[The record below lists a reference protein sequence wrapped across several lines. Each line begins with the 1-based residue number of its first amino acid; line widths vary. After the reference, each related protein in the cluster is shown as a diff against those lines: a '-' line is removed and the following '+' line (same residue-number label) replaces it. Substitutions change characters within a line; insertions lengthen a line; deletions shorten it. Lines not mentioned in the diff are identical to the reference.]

1 MPPPKV
7 TKPFEELND
16 TLTAQELV
24 DFRAWNEIRKRKD
37 PDFTKQE
44 LLLDD
49 QSDIH
54 EIVDGKKASVWVW
67 KQLVSMAKWVGVV
80 IGAIVA
86 WKAFIASGGQKP

>member
-1 MPPPKV
+1 MPPKV
-7 TKPFEELND
+7 TKPLEELDD
-16 TLTAQELV
+16 TLTAQELA

-37 PDFTKQE
+37 PEFKKQE
-44 LLLDD
+44 TLLDD

-67 KQLVSMAKWVGVV
+67 KQLGAIAKWVGVV